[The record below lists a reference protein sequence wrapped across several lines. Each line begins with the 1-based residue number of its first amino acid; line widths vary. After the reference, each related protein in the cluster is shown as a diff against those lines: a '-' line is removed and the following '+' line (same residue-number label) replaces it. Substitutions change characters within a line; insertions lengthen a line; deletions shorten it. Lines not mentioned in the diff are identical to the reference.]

1 MKILV
6 INAGSSSLK
15 YQLID
20 METEKMMCKGNCERI
35 GMEDSRFGVTTFDGR
50 HFKKIVPTIPDH
62 KAAFQMVTSILMDK
76 EYGVIKNLSEI
87 SAVGHRV
94 VQGGDLFKTSVL
106 ITDDVKKGIESL
118 IPLAPLH
125 NRPELSAINAC
136 QEVFGPDLP
145 EVAVFDTSF
154 HSTMPEK
161 AFIYPIPWKYYEEY
175 KIRRYGFHGT
185 SHRYVANHVAHLLH
199 QPMDDLKI
207 ISCHIGNGSSITA
220 IENGKVV
227 DTSMGLTPLDGFMM
241 GTRSGALDPSVVTY
255 IMKKDNL
262 TPDEM
267 DNILNRESGVL
278 GVSGY
283 ADDREVTDA
292 EIKGEHR
299 AVLSHQLMFYQIAK
313 YIGAYAAAM
322 NGVDV
327 ITFTA
332 GLGENQPELRYDAC
346 RYLRFLGIKIDA
358 IVNDETIHGKEGKIS
373 TFDSQ
378 IPVYVISTNEEL
390 MIARDT
396 RSIVDKLAY
405 AKTEDKTIVDPE
417 DI

>member
-87 SAVGHRV
+87 AAVGHRV

-136 QEVFGPDLP
+136 QEVFGLDLP

-161 AFIYPIPWKYYEEY
+161 AFIYPIPWKYYE
-175 KIRRYGFHGT
+175 KIGR
-185 SHRYVANHVAHLLH
+185 A
-199 QPMDDLKI
+199 
-207 ISCHIGNGSSITA
+207 SC
-220 IENGKVV
+220 
-227 DTSMGLTPLDGFMM
+227 
-241 GTRSGALDPSVVTY
+241 
-255 IMKKDNL
+255 
-262 TPDEM
+262 
-267 DNILNRESGVL
+267 RERV
-278 GVSGY
+278 
-283 ADDREVTDA
+283 
-292 EIKGEHR
+292 
-299 AVLSHQLMFYQIAK
+299 
-313 YIGAYAAAM
+313 
-322 NGVDV
+322 
-327 ITFTA
+327 
-332 GLGENQPELRYDAC
+332 
-346 RYLRFLGIKIDA
+346 
-358 IVNDETIHGKEGKIS
+358 
-373 TFDSQ
+373 
-378 IPVYVISTNEEL
+378 
-390 MIARDT
+390 
-396 RSIVDKLAY
+396 
-405 AKTEDKTIVDPE
+405 
-417 DI
+417 